1 MVWTLLITTA
11 GLWLVA
17 PVILLIAL
25 IVTQRRL
32 KEVRQR
38 LAAAQRLTPA
48 GAAGGGA
55 SGGHHRYAPDDLDN
69 LLLLRQE
76 LDRLADAG
84 ELTRERHRPLTGE
97 LDRVLAHHLRA
108 GGATPDSRDW
118 HTRRALAWSL
128 LTQSM
133 ETPPGPPPWQRAEP
147 EPAPSWTSP
156 VAAIQPAADV
166 LAKSSALTLE
176 PMELEPLT
184 LDLSDLEPLKAQRPV
199 LPPPTVPEP
208 RDPPKR
214 HPAPARPRSV
224 APIHADWQPAEPGRL
239 EKIRQRLSGWPTL
252 IAPFLAQNIGWFIGA
267 FCFVSGALFLIANTS
282 GFVNAVTVFASLTGA
297 TAFLLWAG
305 YQFRRKGSELV
316 VASSMLLTL
325 AMLLAPLDLA
335 VAVRLIDAS
344 DGNGTLL
351 IVSLLMTALT
361 LAGFA
366 WAAALSSALMDRA
379 LRGPYPWL
387 LTALAAVQLAA
398 PLAGI
403 WPDWP
408 ALAALH
414 LTLLALLAFGLWR
427 FAREWLQRL
436 FVDQRLTTYYAAG
449 MLVYPA
455 TVSFVHLTWLW
466 PEPLPPGYAGPF
478 LMALS
483 GLLFPV
489 DAAFKDWVNKYAFL
503 SRFSFALYALSA
515 VAIAVS
521 LQSTPTIL
529 LTLALGV
536 VLYAWVTW
544 RYRTL
549 PPLLLL
555 LACVAG
561 LYGFGILTRL
571 PPVWHALASLPG
583 LVALLLLARWIA
595 PRSPAIA
602 RHALLACGGLLIG
615 LTAWSLFWSLPG
627 WLGFATALTA
637 ALLLSQIVR
646 YVLALPDA
654 DPRWAYADAGVV
666 LFGSAAVAYA
676 PVWLPLSWEAR
687 TAFGLLTLAALW
699 TGLGLHARWSSSASR
714 TVWFS
719 GALVSV
725 GLGLLLGGATFWPM
739 PLGRMDPLILLALAS
754 AVLLW
759 LSLGLRRQTLFY
771 GVLILVA
778 GLGGLI
784 KLGYFPGPSTGASEF
799 LMVLALWSW
808 LTWLDW
814 RDRHRQAL
822 RSLMIGLDR
831 SPDAPPL
838 TALVRVP
845 LERAMALLWAFG
857 LTHLSLRL
865 LDGGLF
871 GASLPIVVGLAVLSG
886 LLIIGYFHRF
896 RWVALP
902 FLLGL
907 AGLMVQC
914 DRLGLTLPWL
924 GAGAVLYALLFWRM
938 AVAVLASPS
947 AWRLAG
953 ILGFTVPGGAGGRRQ
968 ADASLHACALLVAAV
983 PVAASVGLSLLG
995 SPASEWL
1002 PALALSLL
1010 LFVLTGWRGRSAP
1023 HALAALAALAT
1034 LTVGVWL
1041 VAAWLSPVMLCGLGQ
1056 PLINVLL
1063 SAVMALAA
1071 LGLEPGRYAQ
1081 RTAPLAYWRSPL
1093 SRIGGLLYALAL
1105 AGALLAALVED
1116 PRLPGLLALLC
1127 LALFPVFRPLPN
1139 AANWRGPMLA
1149 LLLGGLI
1156 LSVVSRAGW
1165 NLQGMAWGAIVWGY
1179 LLWLGGNRW
1188 LPRWNARWPDWAVTP
1203 ALWPL
1208 LGLAGVLGG
1217 VTVGFLA
1224 GQFSPA
1230 AALALLTPYVW
1241 LLLRNTAWPGMA
1253 WLAVAALTGSG
1264 MLATGILSWQPLGIT
1279 LALLWLNL
1287 LFLLG
1292 TLWRRH
1298 GPRLASALGWRGA
1311 DLATPLFWSPFALL
1325 VLLVL
1330 LASALA
1336 LKVGGWWL
1344 TPAPLAVGDQVS
1356 TGVVFLL
1363 ALTAGHAFRRQ
1374 AGRLQAHLFLLA
1386 LTTLIGV
1393 ALRELAMPPSQF
1405 ALAVALWNGALLLAW
1420 RDGSRSSDRWREA
1433 LNLWLHLLPAV
1444 AIALLFVQP
1453 DLDGWTVTLTLMTLA
1468 WTMLAG
1474 GWWRGEKVWMTIGL
1488 ALALIASDAIWL
1500 AGAESFALVT
1510 MRGLSPWFAAQT
1522 LVWWLALSRFQW
1534 WLESRAYRPVDD
1546 SLDLR
1551 FDRRRSVRC
1560 ADPTVGSAARTI
1572 GRSVQD
1578 ETTINAAHAHAHAEA
1593 NRDRLIR
1600 LSDLGRVVGDLRPW
1614 LLVSGLIWLS
1624 WHAWA
1629 VLSFQAGWEPSPWH
1643 FGLHADPLAAGAAL
1657 LLLAGWAALRAWRR
1671 PDAPRWIDLAAL
1683 LLGLLAGYARL
1694 VVLGFAPFTVGDTAV
1709 LMTAAYVALL
1719 LHQFSGARPF
1729 YRLALLLPI
1738 LAVATTPLQ
1747 LASGWSGGTLLA
1759 ASVLYLTLASRLR
1772 HPWALYL
1779 GVLALN
1785 GAVYLW
1791 APLWA
1796 ERYELW
1802 QFYIA
1807 PAAVS
1812 VLALLHLHRAELRPS
1827 VLNGARL
1834 TALSALYAG
1843 AALDLF
1849 LRPEL
1854 SLFVL
1859 ALALA
1864 FLGILLGIA
1873 LRIRAFLYAGVVF
1886 LMFNV
1891 VGQLVQFYPDQG
1903 IGRALILIGLGAT
1916 ITGGMV
1922 IFNLKREAILR
1933 RVRILRAD
1941 LAGWE

>member
-1 MVWTLLITTA
+1 MVWAFLIPMA

-17 PVILLIAL
+17 PVVLLISL
-25 IVTQRRL
+25 IVTHRRL

-38 LAAAQRLTPA
+38 LAAAQRLTPT
-48 GAAGGGA
+48 GAAGRGA
-55 SGGHHRYAPDDLDN
+55 SGDHHRYAPDDLDN

-84 ELTRERHRPLTGE
+84 ELTRERHRHLMGE
-97 LDRVLAHHLRA
+97 LDRVLVRHLRA

-118 HTRRALAWSL
+118 HHRRALAWSL

-133 ETPPGPPPWQRAEP
+133 ETPPGPPPWQPAEP
-147 EPAPSWTSP
+147 APTPAPSWTP
-156 VAAIQPAADV
+156 VAAIPQAAE
-166 LAKSSALTLE
+166 ARTGWPALTLE
-176 PMELEPLT
+176 PMDLEPLT
-184 LDLSDLEPLKAQRPV
+184 LDLSDLEPPGARLAAPAPPV
-199 LPPPTVPEP
+199 PPEP
-208 RDPPKR
+208 RQPPT
-214 HPAPARPRSV
+214 HDSPPAKPKSIASTTRSLSGV
-224 APIHADWQPAEPGRL
+224 EG
-239 EKIRQRLSGWPTL
+239 KRQRFFGWPKL
-252 IAPFLAQNIGWFIGA
+252 ILPFLAQNIGWFIGA

-282 GFVNAVTVFASLTGA
+282 GFVNALTVFASLTGA

-305 YQFRRKGSELV
+305 YQFRRKVSEMV

-361 LAGFA
+361 LTGFA
-366 WAAALSSALMDRA
+366 WAAALSSALMDRV
-379 LRGPYPWL
+379 LRGTYPWL

-398 PLAGI
+398 PLAGA

-414 LTLLALLAFGLWR
+414 LVLLALLAYGLWR
-427 FAREWLQRL
+427 FARAWLQRL

-449 MLVYPA
+449 MLVYTA
-455 TVSFVHLTWLW
+455 TVSFVHLTWIW
-466 PEPLPPGYAGPF
+466 PEPLPAGYAGPF

-503 SRFSFALYALSA
+503 SRVSFALYALST

-521 LQSTPTIL
+521 LQSTPTLL
-529 LTLALGV
+529 LTLTLGAI
-536 VLYAWVTW
+536 LYTWVTW

-555 LACVAG
+555 LGSVAG

-571 PPVWHALASLPG
+571 PPAWHALASLPG

-615 LTAWSLFWSLPG
+615 PTVWSLFWSLPG
-627 WLGFATALTA
+627 WVGFVTALTA
-637 ALLLSQIVR
+637 AMLLSRIVR
-646 YVLALPDA
+646 RVLALPDA
-654 DPRWAYADAGVV
+654 DPRWADADAGVV
-666 LFGSAAVAYA
+666 ILASAAVSYA
-676 PVWLPLSWEAR
+676 PVWTPLSWEAQ
-687 TAFGLLTLAALW
+687 TAFGLLALAALW
-699 TGLGLHARWSSSASR
+699 SGLGLHVRWPVPVSR
-714 TVWFS
+714 TVWIR
-719 GALVSV
+719 GALASV
-725 GLGLLLGGATFWPM
+725 ALGLLLGGVAFWPN
-739 PLGRMDPLILLALAS
+739 PLGRMEPLVLLTMAS

-759 LSLGLRRQTLFY
+759 LSLGLRRQMLFY

-784 KLGYFPGPSTGASEF
+784 KLGYFPGPSTGSSEF

-814 RDRHRQAL
+814 RDRQRQAL
-822 RSLMIGLDR
+822 RSLMDDVDVAPD
-831 SPDAPPL
+831 SPSL
-838 TALVRVP
+838 SALVRVP
-845 LERAMALLWAFG
+845 LERAMALLWALG
-857 LTHLSLRL
+857 LVHLSLRL
-865 LDGGLF
+865 LDGAL
-871 GASLPIVVGLAVLSG
+871 GAWLPAQMGLAILSG
-886 LLIIGYFHRF
+886 ALLIGHFHLY
-896 RWVALP
+896 RWAAMP

-914 DRLGLTLPWL
+914 DRLDLTLPWL
-924 GAGAVLYALLFWRM
+924 GAVAVLYVLLVWRI
-938 AVAVLASPS
+938 AVAILASPA

-953 ILGFTVPGGAGGRRQ
+953 ILSFTVPGGAGGRRQ
-968 ADASLHACALLVAAV
+968 AEASLHACALIVATV
-983 PVAASVGLSLLG
+983 PVAASLGLALLR
-995 SPASEWL
+995 SPAPEWL
-1002 PALALSLL
+1002 PALVLSLL
-1010 LFVLTGWRGRSAP
+1010 LFVLTGWPRRSAP
-1023 HALAALAALAT
+1023 HALAALAT

-1041 VAAWLSPVMLCGLGQ
+1041 IAAWLNPVMLFGLGQ
-1056 PLINVLL
+1056 PLVNVLL

-1071 LGLEPGRYAQ
+1071 LGLEPGRHAQ

-1093 SRIGGLLYALAL
+1093 SRVGGLLYALAL
-1105 AGALLAALVED
+1105 AGALLAALAED
-1116 PRLPGLLALLC
+1116 PGLPSLLALLC
-1127 LALFPVFRPLPN
+1127 LALFPVFRPLRN

-1156 LSVVSRAGW
+1156 LSVVSRTGW
-1165 NLQGMAWGAIVWGY
+1165 NLQEMAWGAIVWGY
-1179 LLWLGGNRW
+1179 LLWLGGNLW

-1217 VTVGFLA
+1217 ATLGFLA
-1224 GQFSPA
+1224 GQLSPA
-1230 AALALLTPYVW
+1230 AALALLTPYIW
-1241 LLLRNTAWPGMA
+1241 LLLRNTAWSGMA

-1264 MLATGILSWQPLGIT
+1264 MLATGILAWQPLNMM

-1298 GPRLASALGWRGA
+1298 GPRLAHWLNGRCAALDA
-1311 DLATPLFWSPFALL
+1311 PLFWIPFALL
-1325 VLLVL
+1325 ALLT
-1330 LASALA
+1330 LA
-1336 LKVGGWWL
+1336 LTLETFGWRL
-1344 TPAPLAVGDQVS
+1344 TVAPPVFSGLS
-1356 TGVVFLL
+1356 LTGVTVLL
-1363 ALTAGHAFRRQ
+1363 ALTAGHAFRLRPY
-1374 AGRLQAHLFLLA
+1374 RFQAHLLLLGLTLLA
-1386 LTTLIGV
+1386 V
-1393 ALRELAMPPSQF
+1393 AALLNLAMTPNQF
-1405 ALAVALWNGALLLAW
+1405 ALAMTLWNGLLLLAW
-1420 RDGSRSSDRWREA
+1420 RYGPPGTDAWRVA
-1433 LNLWLHLLPAV
+1433 LTHWLNLLPA
-1444 AIALLFVQP
+1444 AAITLLFAASSLDWRFLTLTLIALA
-1453 DLDGWTVTLTLMTLA
+1453 GVTLTT
-1468 WTMLAG
+1468 
-1474 GWWRGEKVWMTIGL
+1474 GWWMR
-1488 ALALIASDAIWL
+1488 ARIWL
-1500 AGAESFALVT
+1500 ALGLTLALTATYTAWFKGTDPFVLEIVG
-1510 MRGLSPWFAAQT
+1510 GLAPWYAVQT
-1522 LVWWLALSRFQW
+1522 LLLWLGSLAVQRSLDA
-1534 WLESRAYRPVDD
+1534 RAYRLADDRSEVDPER
-1546 SLDLR
+1546 LARLADLEQ
-1551 FDRRRSVRC
+1551 
-1560 ADPTVGSAARTI
+1560 T
-1572 GRSVQD
+1572 
-1578 ETTINAAHAHAHAEA
+1578 
-1593 NRDRLIR
+1593 
-1600 LSDLGRVVGDLRPW
+1600 LSELRPW
-1614 LLVSGLIWLS
+1614 LLVSGLGWLL
-1624 WHAWA
+1624 WHGWS
-1629 VLSFQAGWEPSPWH
+1629 VLASQAGWGASPWH
-1643 FGLHADPLAAGAAL
+1643 FGVRADPLAAGAAL
-1657 LLLAGWAALRAWRR
+1657 LLLAGWAAVRAWRR
-1671 PDAPRWIDLAAL
+1671 PDEPRWIDLAAL

-1694 VVLGFAPFTVGDTAV
+1694 VGLGLAPFAVGDTTV
-1709 LMTAAYVALL
+1709 LMAAAYVALL

-1759 ASVLYLTLASRLR
+1759 ASVLYLTLASRQR

-1827 VLNGARL
+1827 VLTGARL

-1854 SLFVL
+1854 SVFVL

-1886 LMFNV
+1886 LIFNV
-1891 VGQLVQFYPDQG
+1891 IGQLVQFYPDQG

-1922 IFNLKREAILR
+1922 IFNLKREVILR

-1941 LAGWE
+1941 LAAWE

>member
-1 MVWTLLITTA
+1 MAWAFLIATA

-17 PVILLIAL
+17 PVVLLISL
-25 IVTQRRL
+25 IVTHRRL

-38 LAAAQRLTPA
+38 LAAAQRLTPT
-48 GAAGGGA
+48 GAAGGGV
-55 SGGHHRYAPDDLDN
+55 SGGHRRYAPDDLDN

-84 ELTRERHRPLTGE
+84 ELTRERHRHLMGE
-97 LDRVLAHHLRA
+97 LDRVLVRHLRA
-108 GGATPDSRDW
+108 GGATPNSRDW
-118 HTRRALAWSL
+118 HHRHALAWSL

-133 ETPPGPPPWQRAEP
+133 ETPPGPPPWQPAEP
-147 EPAPSWTSP
+147 EPEPEIKPAPTWTP
-156 VAAIQPAADV
+156 VAAIQPAAE
-166 LAKSSALTLE
+166 ARIGSPALTLE
-176 PMELEPLT
+176 PMDLEPLT
-184 LDLSDLEPLKAQRPV
+184 LDLSDLEQPDARFSAQSP
-199 LPPPTVPEP
+199 PEP
-208 RDPPKR
+208 RQPPTLDSPPIRPKSITPV
-214 HPAPARPRSV
+214 PAN
-224 APIHADWQPAEPGRL
+224 WQPAKPGPL
-239 EKIRQRLSGWPTL
+239 EKVLQRLSGWPKL
-252 IAPFLAQNIGWFIGA
+252 ILPFLAQNIGWFIGA

-282 GFVNAVTVFASLTGA
+282 GFVNALTVFASLTGA

-335 VAVRLIDAS
+335 VAVRLIEAS

-351 IVSLLMTALT
+351 TVSLLMTALT

-379 LRGPYPWL
+379 LRGIYPWL

-398 PLAGI
+398 PLAGV
-403 WPDWP
+403 WPDWS

-414 LTLLALLAFGLWR
+414 LVLLALLAYGLWR
-427 FAREWLQRL
+427 FARAWLQRL

-449 MLVYPA
+449 MLIYTA
-455 TVSFVHLTWLW
+455 TLSFVHLTWIW
-466 PEPLPPGYAGPF
+466 PEALPAGYAGPF

-483 GLLFPV
+483 GLLFLV

-503 SRFSFALYALSA
+503 SRFSFALYALST

-521 LQSTPTIL
+521 LQSTPTLL
-529 LTLALGV
+529 LTLALGA

-571 PPVWHALASLPG
+571 PPAWHALASLPG
-583 LVALLLLARWIA
+583 LATLLLLARWVA

-615 LTAWSLFWSLPG
+615 LTVWSLFWNSPG
-627 WLGFATALTA
+627 WLGFVTALTA
-637 ALLLSQIVR
+637 AILLSRIVR
-646 YVLALPDA
+646 RVLALPDA
-654 DPRWAYADAGVV
+654 DPRWASADAGVV
-666 LFGSAAVAYA
+666 VLASVAVAYA
-676 PVWLPLSWEAR
+676 AVWRPLSWEAQ
-687 TAFGLLTLAALW
+687 TAFGLLALAALW
-699 TGLGLHARWSSSASR
+699 SGLGLHVRWPVPVSR
-714 TVWFS
+714 TVWIR
-719 GALVSV
+719 GALASV
-725 GLGLLLGGATFWPM
+725 ALGLLLGGVAFWQT
-739 PLGRMDPLILLALAS
+739 PLGRMEPLVLLTMAS

-759 LSLGLRRQTLFY
+759 LSLNLRRQMLFY
-771 GVLILVA
+771 GVLVLVA

-784 KLGYFPGPSTGASEF
+784 KLGYFPGPSTGSSEF

-814 RDRHRQAL
+814 RNRHRQAL
-822 RSLMIGLDR
+822 RSLLAEVNVA
-831 SPDAPPL
+831 PDSPL

-845 LERAMALLWAFG
+845 LERTMALLWALG

-865 LDGGLF
+865 LDGTL
-871 GASLPIVVGLAVLSG
+871 GAWLPAQVGLAILSG
-886 LLIIGYFHRF
+886 SLLIGHFHLY
-896 RWVALP
+896 RWAAIP

-914 DRLGLTLPWL
+914 GRLGLTLPWL
-924 GAGAVLYALLFWRM
+924 GAVAVLYALLVWRV

-983 PVAASVGLSLLG
+983 PVAASVGVALLG
-995 SPASEWL
+995 SPAPEWL

-1010 LFVLTGWRGRSAP
+1010 LFVLTGWRDRSAP
-1023 HALAALAALAT
+1023 HALAALST
-1034 LTVGVWL
+1034 LTVGIWL
-1041 VAAWLSPVMLCGLGQ
+1041 IAAWLSPVMLFGLGQ

-1071 LGLEPGRYAQ
+1071 LGMEPGRHAQ
-1081 RTAPLAYWRSPL
+1081 RTVPLAYWRSPL
-1093 SRIGGLLYALAL
+1093 SRIGGLLYALTL

-1116 PRLPGLLALLC
+1116 PGLPGLLALLC
-1127 LALFPVFRPLPN
+1127 LALFPVFRPLRN

-1179 LLWLGGNRW
+1179 LLWLGGNLW
-1188 LPRWNARWPDWAVTP
+1188 LPRWNARRPDWAVTP
-1203 ALWPL
+1203 TLWPL

-1217 VTVGFLA
+1217 ATLGFLA
-1224 GQFSPA
+1224 GQLSPA
-1230 AALALLTPYVW
+1230 ATLALLTPYIW

-1264 MLATGILSWQPLGIT
+1264 MLATGVLTWQPLSIT

-1298 GPRLASALGWRGA
+1298 GPRLARWLDGRCSAL
-1311 DLATPLFWSPFALL
+1311 DTPLFWIPFALL
-1325 VLLVL
+1325 ALLTL
-1330 LASALA
+1330 ALA
-1336 LKVGGWWL
+1336 LEILGWRL
-1344 TPAPLAVGDQVS
+1344 TVAPPVFSGLS
-1356 TGVVFLL
+1356 LTGVTVLL
-1363 ALTAGHAFRRQ
+1363 ALTAGHAFGLRPHRF
-1374 AGRLQAHLFLLA
+1374 QAHLLLLGLTLLA
-1386 LTTLIGV
+1386 V
-1393 ALRELAMPPSQF
+1393 AALLNLAMTPNQF
-1405 ALAVALWNGALLLAW
+1405 ALAVTLWNGLLLLAW
-1420 RDGSRSSDRWREA
+1420 RYGPPGPDAWRVA
-1433 LNLWLHLLPAV
+1433 LTHWLNLLPTA
-1444 AIALLFVQP
+1444 AFALLFAASS
-1453 DLDGWTVTLTLMTLA
+1453 LDWRFLTLILIALAGVTLTT
-1468 WTMLAG
+1468 
-1474 GWWRGEKVWMTIGL
+1474 GWWMR
-1488 ALALIASDAIWL
+1488 ARIWL
-1500 AGAESFALVT
+1500 ALGLTLALTATYTAWFKGTDPFVLEIVG
-1510 MRGLSPWFAAQT
+1510 GLAPWYAVQT
-1522 LVWWLALSRFQW
+1522 LLLWLASMAVQRN
-1534 WLESRAYRPVDD
+1534 LETRAYRLADD
-1546 SLDLR
+1546 RSEVEPERLARLADLEQ
-1551 FDRRRSVRC
+1551 
-1560 ADPTVGSAARTI
+1560 T
-1572 GRSVQD
+1572 
-1578 ETTINAAHAHAHAEA
+1578 
-1593 NRDRLIR
+1593 
-1600 LSDLGRVVGDLRPW
+1600 LSELRPW
-1614 LLVSGLIWLS
+1614 LLASGLGWLV
-1624 WHAWA
+1624 WHGWS
-1629 VLSFQAGWEPSPWH
+1629 VLASQAGWDASPWH
-1643 FGLHADPLAAGAAL
+1643 FGVRADPLAAGAAL
-1657 LLLAGWAALRAWRR
+1657 LLLAGWAAVRAWRR
-1671 PDAPRWIDLAAL
+1671 PDEPRWIDLAAL

-1694 VVLGFAPFTVGDTAV
+1694 VGLGLAPFMVGDTAV
-1709 LMTAAYVALL
+1709 LMAAAYVALL
-1719 LHQFSGARPF
+1719 LHQFSGARPL

-1827 VLNGARL
+1827 VLSGARL

-1854 SLFVL
+1854 SVFVL

-1864 FLGILLGIA
+1864 FIGILLGIA

-1886 LMFNV
+1886 LIFNV

-1916 ITGGMV
+1916 IIGGMV

-1933 RVRILRAD
+1933 RVQILRAD